1 MLKFSSLWTR
11 ESNSSWSILSDCASV
26 PTLGSRFVGLL
37 SMIMTSVLGSGRLA
51 QPIRAMRMTDIKNN
65 HRERRGAPRVFFWNS
80 EPASFAGEGALSSA
94 KCRQEYLVLFVTIG
108 ISRGGRDLKKKA
120 PLIPRL
126 MCLYIGNF
134 SQHHSFLRT
143 RGRGHISGLA
153 MPRLVCQQCKGNGF
167 FGLAG
172 DTVIVRVAEL
182 QPQLGGFFHQHVH

>member
-65 HRERRGAPRVFFWNS
+65 HREHRGALRVFFWNP

-108 ISRGGRDLKKKA
+108 ISRGARDFKKKA
-120 PLIPRL
+120 PLTPRL

-134 SQHHSFLRT
+134 SQHHSLLRT
-143 RGRGHISGLA
+143 SSRGHIPRLT
-153 MPRLVCQQCKGNGF
+153 MPRLASQQREGNGF

-172 DTVIVRVAEL
+172 DAVIVGVAKL
-182 QPQLGGFFHQHVH
+182 QPKLGGFFH